1 MSKRKKIA
9 IILLS
14 TIGGIIFLFGLITAV
29 SFLIFH
35 YGGINNGYHFSKYPF
50 KDRTTTYKNHTFSKV
65 YQNNKIEFHC
75 DEIQMKISKI
85 SKDDYINANLKNVFY
100 DYRFDSYYKIELKIK
115 ANNKIYVATV
125 FNNVDENIPHRQ
137 SYTFDIE
144 IENQVYQSCLILRNS
159 QYGESCWFY

>member
-65 YQNNKIEFHC
+65 YQNNKFTV
-75 DEIQMKISKI
+75 M
-85 SKDDYINANLKNVFY
+85 
-100 DYRFDSYYKIELKIK
+100 RFK
-115 ANNKIYVATV
+115 
-125 FNNVDENIPHRQ
+125 
-137 SYTFDIE
+137 
-144 IENQVYQSCLILRNS
+144 
-159 QYGESCWFY
+159 

>member
-1 MSKRKKIA
+1 
-9 IILLS
+9 
-14 TIGGIIFLFGLITAV
+14 
-29 SFLIFH
+29 
-35 YGGINNGYHFSKYPF
+35 
-50 KDRTTTYKNHTFSKV
+50 
-65 YQNNKIEFHC
+65 
-75 DEIQMKISKI
+75 MKISKI